1 MENWQYL
8 IGAYT
13 IAWLGITFYIFIN
26 VKKQKIL
33 ERKISDLE
41 TINLMRK

>member
-13 IAWLGITFYIFIN
+13 IAWLGIAFYTFIN
-26 VKKQKIL
+26 IKKQKIV

-41 TINLMRK
+41 ARN

>member
-13 IAWLGITFYIFIN
+13 IAWLGMAFYIFIN
-26 VKKQKIL
+26 VKKQKLL

-41 TINLMRK
+41 IKNWHE

>member
-13 IAWLGITFYIFIN
+13 IAWLGIAFYIFIN
-26 VKKQKIL
+26 IKKQKIV
-33 ERKISDLE
+33 ERKITDLE
-41 TINLMRK
+41 TRTLMNK

>member
-13 IAWLGITFYIFIN
+13 IAWLGMAFYIFIN
-26 VKKQKIL
+26 VNKQKLL

-41 TINLMRK
+41 TRNWNE

>member
-13 IAWLGITFYIFIN
+13 IAWLGLAFYIFVN
-26 VKKQKIL
+26 VKKQKLL
-33 ERKISDLE
+33 ERKISDME
-41 TINLMRK
+41 ARNWDAK

>member
-13 IAWLGITFYIFIN
+13 IAWLGIAFYIFIN
-26 VKKQKIL
+26 IKKQKIL
-33 ERKISDLE
+33 ETKISALE
-41 TINLMRK
+41 TRTLMNK

>member
-13 IAWLGITFYIFIN
+13 IAWLGMAFYIFIN
-26 VKKQKIL
+26 VRKQKNL

-41 TINLMRK
+41 TRC

>member
-13 IAWLGITFYIFIN
+13 IAWLGVAFYIFIN
-26 VKKQKIL
+26 IKKQKIV
-33 ERKISDLE
+33 ERKITDLE
-41 TINLMRK
+41 TRNLMSK

>member
-13 IAWLGITFYIFIN
+13 IAWLGLASYVFIN
-26 VKKQKIL
+26 VKKQKVL
-33 ERKISDLE
+33 ETKISDLE
-41 TINLMRK
+41 TRSWDK

>member
-13 IAWLGITFYIFIN
+13 IAWLGMVFYIFIN
-26 VKKQKIL
+26 VKKQKLL

-41 TINLMRK
+41 TRN

>member
-13 IAWLGITFYIFIN
+13 IAWLGIAFYIFIN

-33 ERKISDLE
+33 ARKIFDLE
-41 TINLMRK
+41 TRTGMHN

>member
-13 IAWLGITFYIFIN
+13 IAWLGMAFYIFIN
-26 VKKQKIL
+26 VKKQKLL
-33 ERKISDLE
+33 ERKISDME
-41 TINLMRK
+41 TRNWNE

>member
-13 IAWLGITFYIFIN
+13 IAWLGMASYIFIN
-26 VKKQKIL
+26 VKKQKLL

-41 TINLMRK
+41 TRKWEE

>member
-13 IAWLGITFYIFIN
+13 IAWLGIAFYIFIN
-26 VKKQKIL
+26 IKKQKIV
-33 ERKISDLE
+33 ERKIADLE
-41 TINLMRK
+41 ARN

>member
-13 IAWLGITFYIFIN
+13 IAWLGVAFYIFFNI
-26 VKKQKIL
+26 KKQKLL
-33 ERKISDLE
+33 ERKITELE
-41 TINLMRK
+41 SRNVMHN